1 MRSPNYSVN
10 DCWRNAVA
18 RPLRTAARASWLCWE
33 LARAAVSLAL
43 DQAPLAGTPR
53 HESPSGPQRRR
64 WFGESCRRLL
74 RVFNISLEQHGQL
87 PNRGILVCN
96 HLSYLDVLVLGALA
110 SPVFV
115 AKIEVRGWPVFGWF
129 ARAVGTIFVDRSQR
143 LDVGAANQ
151 RITAA
156 LEEGALVAI
165 FPEGTTSNGQAI
177 LPFRSAL
184 LDPAA
189 KGNVELSAGLL
200 EYAIDEGNVAEE
212 ICYWRDMTLVPHL
225 LNLLGK
231 GRITARI
238 QFKSVEPASRDRK
251 ALARQLHA
259 ELSQLKNASDLYNSC
274 KASPVRATQH
284 QRTRFKIAIQWQ

>member
-1 MRSPNYSVN
+1 MHSPNYSVN
-10 DCWRNAVA
+10 DCWRNAIA
-18 RPLRTAARASWLCWE
+18 RSLRIATRTSWLCWE

-43 DQAPLAGTPR
+43 DQKRFAGTP
-53 HESPSGPQRRR
+53 HEAPPAHRRRR
-64 WFGESCRRLL
+64 WFAESCRRLL
-74 RVFNISLEQHGQL
+74 RVLDVSVEQRGQL
-87 PNRGILVCN
+87 PDRGILVCN

-110 SPVFV
+110 SPIFV
-115 AKIEVRGWPVFGWF
+115 AKKEVRGWPVFGWF
-129 ARAVGTIFVDRSQR
+129 ARAAGTIFVDRSRR
-143 LDVGAANQ
+143 LDVGATNQ
-151 RITAA
+151 RMEAA
-156 LEEGALVAI
+156 LEEGALVVI

-184 LDPAA
+184 LHPAA
-189 KGNVELSAGLL
+189 NRNVELSAGFF

-231 GRITARI
+231 GRITAQI
-238 QFKSVEPASRDRK
+238 QFKSVDSASRDRK
-251 ALARQLHA
+251 ALASQLHV